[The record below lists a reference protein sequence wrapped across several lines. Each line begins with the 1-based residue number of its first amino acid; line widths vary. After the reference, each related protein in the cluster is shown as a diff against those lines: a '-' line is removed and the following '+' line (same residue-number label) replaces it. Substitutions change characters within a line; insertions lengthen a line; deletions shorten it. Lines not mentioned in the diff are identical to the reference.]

1 MMHWMRSLADHYA
14 QMRQA
19 HPGQPLLVVFDIDGT
34 ILDMRHMVCQV
45 LLSYDRAHGTTYF
58 VGLSP
63 DDIDVHENQVEGW
76 LERRALPPVV
86 RRHILRWYLDKRWE
100 PAAVLEAHRPF
111 QGVLEVIRWFQ
122 LQPDTYVGLDT
133 GRPASLRTETLRS
146 LNTLGAE
153 YRVSFDDHLL
163 RMNPGGWDDDVT
175 GAKVDGLRSFQADGY
190 VVVAVVDNEPANIEA
205 LAAVDDTGEILF
217 LHARTLYESRR
228 AATPRTVEGS
238 DYELRSLIGE
248 SDLPQHIQL
257 VWHGVNDDANLR
269 QFLASPIRWGEVDLQ
284 LSTHGELLL
293 QHDPLAP
300 TSGGHRRLRL
310 ADGLDAFRRYG
321 KAVKLDLKHEDTI
334 DPALALVAG
343 CGLDDEDLWFNGRID
358 VLGEDG
364 FRRIVAAHP
373 GAVVQCPV
381 DFLGPL
387 AVAAPSQAKLLVEML
402 TGWGLDRF
410 SVGWSNLHVRT
421 LLDRFDAW
429 GHDVNIYAVPD
440 LEQFLRAALLLPRSI
455 TADFNFPEWHYF
467 GRGSGHGGRY
477 HRYGL
482 ASAADSPDAPGAAGG
497 LDGPD
502 ALGPAV
508 DDPASD
514 VA

>member
-1 MMHWMRSLADHYA
+1 MHWMRSLADHYA
-14 QMRQA
+14 QMRRA
-19 HPGQPLLVVFDIDGT
+19 HPNQPLLVAFDIDGT

-45 LLSYDRAHGTTYF
+45 LLAYDRTHGTTYF
-58 VGLSP
+58 VGLRP
-63 DDIDVHENQVEGW
+63 DDVDVHENQVDRW
-76 LERRALPPVV
+76 LEGRSLPRPV
-86 RRHILRWYLDKRWE
+86 RRHILDWYLEKRWE

-133 GRPASLRTETLRS
+133 GRPESLRAETLRS

-153 YRVSFDDHLL
+153 YRVSFDDRLL
-163 RMNPGGWDDDVT
+163 RMNPGGWNDDV
-175 GAKVDGLRSFQADGY
+175 AASKVAGLRSFQDDGY
-190 VVVAVVDNEPANIEA
+190 LVVAVVDNEPENIAA
-205 LAAVDDTGEILF
+205 LAAADDSGGILF

-228 AATPRTVEGS
+228 APTPRTVEGS
-238 DYELRSLIGE
+238 AYELRSLIGE
-248 SDLPQHIQL
+248 HDLPQHIQL

-269 QFLASPIRWGEVDLQ
+269 QFLASPIRWGEVDVR
-284 LSTHGELLL
+284 LSAHDELLL
-293 QHDPLAP
+293 QHDPGEPAA
-300 TSGGHRRLRL
+300 GAGARRLL
-310 ADGLDAFRRYG
+310 LTDGLEAFGHGG
-321 KAVKLDLKHEDTI
+321 KAVKLDLKHEDAIEPT
-334 DPALALVAG
+334 LTQVAE

-364 FRRIVAAHP
+364 IRRIVAAHP

-387 AVAAPSQAKLLVEML
+387 AVAASSQAKLLVEML
-402 TGWGLDRF
+402 TGWGLNRF
-410 SVGWSNLHVRT
+410 SVGWSNPHVRT

-482 ASAADSPDAPGAAGG
+482 VAASE
-497 LDGPD
+497 
-502 ALGPAV
+502 
-508 DDPASD
+508 DPSLD